1 MCPNWAYS
9 CPPSCLQAARL
20 HAHITIT
27 ISIAMMSLREPY
39 RCRHEELWRRQIGYI
54 SPIAFAHRIGG
65 CQDLI
70 QRLQLYGKLDGHAG
84 CVNTVHFNPSGE
96 LLLSGSDD
104 RRIIFWDWA
113 ARTLRLSYSS
123 GHESNVF
130 QAKVMPFSDD
140 QAVVSCAADGQVRHA
155 QISEDGR
162 AETKKLAKH
171 QGRAH
176 KLAIEPGSPRL
187 FYSCG
192 EDGVVRHFDL
202 RSNKSSKLFSCLTF
216 SACPN
221 DRRRPSIVRL
231 NAIVINPRNPQYF
244 AVGGS
249 DEYARVYDIRNCT
262 GDDPVDTFSPPHL
275 IGSDQVHITCVSY
288 SLQEELLASYNDEH
302 IYLFEKSMG
311 FGSNPKAAI
320 PDNASA
326 SREEPQVYKGHR
338 NAQTVKGVNFFG
350 PNTEYVV
357 SGSDCGRIFIWKKAG
372 GQLISL
378 LLGDEQVV
386 NCLEPHPYA
395 TVLATSGLDKD
406 VKIWAPTAD
415 NRLPL
420 PPDAEKVMEMNKS
433 NREDRAPFTLTSD
446 VIMHLLRLQR
456 HHARRHGPHEDGM
469 HTGSEHVDDD
479 DGIDNEDGESNS
491 SSEDGSQECIIS

>member
-1 MCPNWAYS
+1 M
-9 CPPSCLQAARL
+9 
-20 HAHITIT
+20 
-27 ISIAMMSLREPY
+27 
-39 RCRHEELWRRQIGYI
+39 
-54 SPIAFAHRIGG
+54 
-65 CQDLI
+65 
-70 QRLQLYGKLDGHAG
+70 QLYGKLGGHAG

-96 LLLSGSDD
+96 LLVSGSDD

-113 ARTLRLSYSS
+113 AKRLRLSYSS

-140 QAVVSCAADGQVRHA
+140 QTVVSCAADGQVRHA

-202 RSNKSSKLFSCLTF
+202 RSNKSSKLFSCHTF
-216 SACPN
+216 SACSN
-221 DRRRPSIVRL
+221 VRRRRTPVVRL
-231 NAIVINPRNPQYF
+231 NAIVINPRNPHYF

-249 DEYARVYDIRNCT
+249 DEYARVYDIRKSCVNAS
-262 GDDPVDTFSPPHL
+262 GDSPIDTFTPPHL

-311 FGSNPKAAI
+311 FGSNPRAAI
-320 PDNASA
+320 SENASA

-395 TVLATSGLDKD
+395 TVLATSGIDKD
-406 VKIWAPTAD
+406 VKIWAPTAES
-415 NRLPL
+415 RVPL
-420 PPDAEKVMEMNKS
+420 PPDAEKVMEMNKC
-433 NREDRAPFTLTSD
+433 NREERAPFALTSD

-456 HHARRHGPHEDGM
+456 LHARQHGHSREDGM
-469 HTGSEHVDDD
+469 NTGREHVDDD
-479 DGIDNEDGESNS
+479 DGIDNGDGESDL
-491 SSEDGSQECIIS
+491 SSEDGSQECIIN